1 VAWISAGALSLV
13 VCICVA
19 TAISVVR
26 PVRRLLSAAARISNG
41 ETGVAVPRGG
51 FRELDTLALVFN
63 DMATQ
68 LAVAQE
74 AARDQQHQLEA
85 KVAERTLQLQEL
97 AQLDPL
103 TRLANRRH
111 FFTLLDA
118 AIENATRENRFVGVF
133 FLDIDNFKNMNDNL
147 GHEFGDHVLQTIARR
162 LSESAHSFGFA
173 ARLGGDEFTVCYES
187 ASSIDDIRIA
197 GLQLI
202 TAFEEPMLLE
212 GRELIVSI
220 SAGAS
225 VYPDHAQNAE
235 ALLRAADAA
244 LYQAKAIGRS
254 QLALFTPELLEAA
267 TARFTTE
274 QGLRRAIDRAEF
286 ELAFQPEVNL
296 QTCETEVVEA
306 LLRWR
311 LPDGRYLSPGEF
323 LAVAESSG
331 LILQI
336 NDWVLRRAIET
347 AAHWHQGPWPA
358 ARVAINVSSRQL
370 FDNSFV
376 DQVLAL
382 LAQYKLPRSCIE
394 IELTESV
401 LQTGSATIAALHRLS
416 EEGIAIALD
425 DFCIGFS
432 SLASVQLLPLSRIKL
447 DRSLIASIDTN
458 PRSAAIARAII
469 QLCQGLGLAV
479 TAEGI
484 ERPEQLAP
492 LVGYPGLHAQ
502 GYLLTRPQ
510 PPDQV
515 LAVMATLPTLT
526 RALVRSSVARLPESQ
541 LAENLPFVTAAGKE

>member
-1 VAWISAGALSLV
+1 
-13 VCICVA
+13 
-19 TAISVVR
+19 
-26 PVRRLLSAAARISNG
+26 
-41 ETGVAVPRGG
+41 
-51 FRELDTLALVFN
+51 
-63 DMATQ
+63 
-68 LAVAQE
+68 
-74 AARDQQHQLEA
+74 
-85 KVAERTLQLQEL
+85 
-97 AQLDPL
+97 
-103 TRLANRRH
+103 
-111 FFTLLDA
+111 
-118 AIENATRENRFVGVF
+118 
-133 FLDIDNFKNMNDNL
+133 
-147 GHEFGDHVLQTIARR
+147 
-162 LSESAHSFGFA
+162 
-173 ARLGGDEFTVCYES
+173 
-187 ASSIDDIRIA
+187 
-197 GLQLI
+197 
-202 TAFEEPMLLE
+202 
-212 GRELIVSI
+212 
-220 SAGAS
+220 
-225 VYPDHAQNAE
+225 
-235 ALLRAADAA
+235 
-244 LYQAKAIGRS
+244 
-254 QLALFTPELLEAA
+254 
-267 TARFTTE
+267 
-274 QGLRRAIDRAEF
+274 
-286 ELAFQPEVNL
+286 VNL

-358 ARVAINVSSRQL
+358 VRVAINVSSRQL

-425 DFCIGFS
+425 DFGTGFS
-432 SLASVQLLPLSRIKL
+432 SLASLQQLPLSRIKL

-541 LAENLPFVTAAGKE
+541 LAEKLPFVTGAGKE